1 MTTKNKAAETLGKA
15 RHGIKSGNTHKAA
28 ETLGSKGGKIG
39 GPARAE
45 KLPASKRESIASKAA
60 HAGWDKK

>member
-1 MTTKNKAAETLGKA
+1 MTHKNKDAETLGKA

-28 ETLGSKGGKIG
+28 EKLGSKGGKVG
-39 GPARAE
+39 GKARAE

-60 HAGWDKK
+60 NARWDKK